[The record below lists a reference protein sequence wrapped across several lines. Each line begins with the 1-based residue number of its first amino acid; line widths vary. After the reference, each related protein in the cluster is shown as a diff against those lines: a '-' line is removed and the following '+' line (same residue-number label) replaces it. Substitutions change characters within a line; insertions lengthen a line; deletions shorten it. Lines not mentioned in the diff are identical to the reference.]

1 LCLAVSSLNSGKAV
15 TTSPACLLACY
26 QDFGNRIMDEM
37 GAGPCGWTSEHD
49 DQVLLAKMGRC

>member
-1 LCLAVSSLNSGKAV
+1 
-15 TTSPACLLACY
+15 
-26 QDFGNRIMDEM
+26 MDEM